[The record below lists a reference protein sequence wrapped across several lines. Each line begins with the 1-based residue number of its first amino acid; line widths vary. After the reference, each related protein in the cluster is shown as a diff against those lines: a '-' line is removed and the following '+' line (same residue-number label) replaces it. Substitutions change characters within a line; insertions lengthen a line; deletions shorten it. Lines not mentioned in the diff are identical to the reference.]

1 MKEFSFLVIHYNY
14 LLRDNIVELI
24 INEKI
29 LEDVPNFI
37 ISNKVLAN
45 LMPKMDDFSLE
56 DKIKEMIISFN

>member
-1 MKEFSFLVIHYNY
+1 MKEFSLLVIHYNY